1 MPPAEKIEGWI
12 RKRGENGKLE
22 GVLGN
27 PRVGD
32 GDDDVAL
39 STWIS
44 DTCLFGGG
52 VGPGFR
58 MLL

>member
-1 MPPAEKIEGWI
+1 MGNW
-12 RKRGENGKLE
+12 R

-58 MLL
+58 MLF